1 MRQRIDIS
9 YALSHTGSI
18 ASQTGA
24 SRVNQHPR
32 RSHAAAAERDFF
44 TQQVRAASRPLIAVA
59 EVREIEFEDLT
70 KEERDSFF
78 GSFFETTEHAQLQE
92 VTQ

>member
-1 MRQRIDIS
+1 MTP
-9 YALSHTGSI
+9 APT
-18 ASQTGA
+18 
-24 SRVNQHPR
+24 PKP
-32 RSHAAAAERDFF
+32 
-44 TQQVRAASRPLIAVA
+44 RAASRPLIAVP

-78 GSFFETTEHAQLQE
+78 GSFFDDTEHAQLQE